1 LIYFNML
8 PLDEDFGL
16 LIQFILH
23 FMQMGRDLDNEVVRT
38 ESKSLRDL
46 KIGIAGCASPHRGSA
61 GVKPKVRQPLE
72 TVSDEAEVKSGDE
85 AGKQGMSDASLRLME
100 MVDFLEDAQKN
111 GEANKDECCPDET
124 AVDGEA
130 EDLAKLEVDT
140 SARPPSRVSSI
151 GSVNDDNEPDV
162 DDPPIRTYQ
171 KTESQDQYENAVAS
185 TKATL
190 SSAMDFLKELD
201 SNTDS

>member
-1 LIYFNML
+1 
-8 PLDEDFGL
+8 
-16 LIQFILH
+16 
-23 FMQMGRDLDNEVVRT
+23 MGRDLDNEVVRT

-61 GVKPKVRQPLE
+61 GGKPKVRQHLE
-72 TVSDEAEVKSGDE
+72 TVSDEAEVKSGGE

-111 GEANKDECCPDET
+111 GEANKDDCCADVET

-130 EDLAKLEVDT
+130 NDLAKLEVDT
-140 SARPPSRVSSI
+140 SVRPPSRVSSI
-151 GSVNDDNEPDV
+151 GSVNDDNEPDEE
-162 DDPPIRTYQ
+162 PPIRTYQ
-171 KTESQDQYENAVAS
+171 KTESQDKYESAVAS

>member
-1 LIYFNML
+1 
-8 PLDEDFGL
+8 
-16 LIQFILH
+16 
-23 FMQMGRDLDNEVVRT
+23 MGRDLDNEVVRT

-46 KIGIAGCASPHRGSA
+46 KIGIAGCASPQRGSVGA
-61 GVKPKVRQPLE
+61 KPKVRQPLE
-72 TVSDEAEVKSGDE
+72 TVSNEAEIDADGKSSDDS
-85 AGKQGMSDASLRLME
+85 GKQGMSDASLRLME
-100 MVDFLEDAQKN
+100 MVDFLEDAQKQKN
-111 GEANKDECCPDET
+111 GEANSSDDCCPDVKT
-124 AVDGEA
+124 AVDDEA

-171 KTESQDQYENAVAS
+171 KTESQDKYESAVAS

>member
-1 LIYFNML
+1 
-8 PLDEDFGL
+8 
-16 LIQFILH
+16 
-23 FMQMGRDLDNEVVRT
+23 MGRDLDNEVVRT

-61 GVKPKVRQPLE
+61 NGVKPKVRQPLE
-72 TVSDEAEVKSGDE
+72 TVSDEAEVKSGDK

-111 GEANKDECCPDET
+111 GEANSSDDCCPDVKT

-130 EDLAKLEVDT
+130 NELAKLEVDT

-171 KTESQDQYENAVAS
+171 KTESQDKYESAVAS